1 MHIEEADFGAGKRR
15 VLQWGGPGA
24 SCSCMPTQA
33 GIPTLAFPLGW
44 SHPTQAATCSLLVL
58 VQGPVSGCGSSEVQG
73 KLGFPSFLTG
83 ASGVAQEVSPWRIA
97 ALWIILPASCQPT
110 GDGAAGGL
118 CSKLAR
124 VEDPV
129 NLGKCRPAC
138 AVTQAGPF
146 SLGLS
151 FPLCTACKGGG
162 LSTGLA

>member
-1 MHIEEADFGAGKRR
+1 MGRPWCLLLMHAYSSGDPHPCLPPWLESSHTGSHLLSSG
-15 VLQWGGPGA
+15 
-24 SCSCMPTQA
+24 SCPRPCVWA
-33 GIPTLAFPLGW
+33 
-44 SHPTQAATCSLLVL
+44 
-58 VQGPVSGCGSSEVQG
+58 SEVQG

-110 GDGAAGGL
+110 GDGAAGEL
-118 CSKLAR
+118 CSKLAW

-129 NLGKCRPAC
+129 NLRKCRPAC